1 MRDAII
7 DILKKG
13 KSPKMMAFA
22 NAAWICVSTGRDEVP
37 PLVPQLAF
45 L

>member
-7 DILKKG
+7 GILQLG
-13 KSPKMMAFA
+13 NNPKMMAFA
-22 NAAWICVSTGRDEVP
+22 NAAWIRVSTGRDEVP